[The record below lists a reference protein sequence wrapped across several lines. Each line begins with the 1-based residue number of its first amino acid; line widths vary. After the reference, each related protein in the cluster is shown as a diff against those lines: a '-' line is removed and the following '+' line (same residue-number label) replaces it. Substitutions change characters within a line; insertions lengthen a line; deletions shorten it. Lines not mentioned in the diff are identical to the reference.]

1 MKVIRAFRPA
11 TALPLLLLGTA
22 LLLSACVADG
32 QPSRTGAVAPSVS
45 SAQPR
50 HARYDCGGNGTITVE
65 AGAGSVRLTE
75 ADGET
80 YDLPASPPNQAT
92 RFGEGGYALVA
103 EGREALWMKAGKEPM
118 TCRR

>member
-1 MKVIRAFRPA
+1 MKSIRANGRAPG
-11 TALPLLLLGTA
+11 LRVLVVVPA
-22 LLLSACVADG
+22 LLLSACVIDG
-32 QPSRTGAVAPSVS
+32 QQSQSRQGITSVA

-50 HARYDCGGNGTITVE
+50 MARYGCEGGGSITVE
-65 AGAGSVRLTE
+65 AMTAAVRLSE
-75 ADGET
+75 AEGDS

-92 RFGEGGYALVA
+92 RFGEGGYALVV